1 MFDLSL
7 HIYRLLH
14 FLHSKKYTA
23 FLELQ
28 FNGTFLIFVYCYWA
42 ENTFIC
48 NKLANLTVSFSTWLT
63 KALLRKGNE
72 APILNYP
79 YTYISVYIC
88 IYMLY
93 NVIYNIYT
101 YIHRH
106 VFRPSLYVYTLYI
119 KEPFL
124 CCSSHIFKSFSKAS
138 ISAFKTC
145 LSETHGEFVAPL

>member
-93 NVIYNIYT
+93 IMQYII
-101 YIHRH
+101 YIHIFTDTCF
-106 VFRPSLYVYTLYI
+106 VLLFMYTHYTS
-119 KEPFL
+119 K
-124 CCSSHIFKSFSKAS
+124 SHFCVAVPIYLKV
-138 ISAFKTC
+138 SAK
-145 LSETHGEFVAPL
+145 PR